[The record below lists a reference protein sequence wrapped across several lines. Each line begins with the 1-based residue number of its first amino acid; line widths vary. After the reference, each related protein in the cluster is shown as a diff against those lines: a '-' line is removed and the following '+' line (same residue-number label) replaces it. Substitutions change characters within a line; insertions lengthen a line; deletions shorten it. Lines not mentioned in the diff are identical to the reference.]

1 MKKFEDQSDGGMSI
15 SGNHARIHLAPHEAD
30 ALWRWLSARKD
41 TFQAHTGENPL
52 EIHLYQEDLDHSG
65 DLKTAIADLQER
77 GPIVKVLDP
86 LWEIVIERAL
96 QLLKDSQIEYHVHP
110 LLEDD
115 CTYAQG

>member
-15 SGNHARIHLAPHEAD
+15 TGNNARIHLAPHEAD

-41 TFQAHTGENPL
+41 TFQHSGENPL

-65 DLKTAIADLQER
+65 DLKTAIADLHAG
-77 GPIVKVLDP
+77 GPIARVLDP
-86 LWEIVIERAL
+86 RWEIVIERAL
-96 QLLKDSQIEYHVHP
+96 QLLKDSQVEYHVHP

-115 CTYAQG
+115 STYAQG